1 MKFVDVILPLPL
13 SAAYTYALPEER
25 QEVVRPG
32 SRVIVPFGAKK
43 FYTAIVVDVH
53 GRQPQGYAVKTV
65 WEILDSAP
73 VLLPVQLDFWR
84 WLADYYL
91 CAVGDVYKAA
101 LPSGMK
107 LESESKVVVNSEYA
121 GNAVLSEREQ
131 RVVTW
136 VSRRSESTVT
146 QLQKEC
152 EDFRVLRVVRSLM
165 DKGVLAMKEEVK
177 RSYKPRTEVHVRLS
191 ETYFD
196 EDKLHELLDG
206 LGRAPKQQ
214 SLLLKYLEL
223 AGAGTAFRRCWR
235 RWGGKP

>member
-1 MKFVDVILPLPL
+1 
-13 SAAYTYALPEER
+13 
-25 QEVVRPG
+25 
-32 SRVIVPFGAKK
+32 
-43 FYTAIVVDVH
+43 
-53 GRQPQGYAVKTV
+53 
-65 WEILDSAP
+65 
-73 VLLPVQLDFWR
+73 
-84 WLADYYL
+84 
-91 CAVGDVYKAA
+91 
-101 LPSGMK
+101 MK

-196 EDKLHELLDG
+196 EDKLHELLEG

-214 SLLLKYLEL
+214 SLLLKIVLQ
-223 AGAGTAFRRCWR
+223 AGTGAGTAFRLE
-235 RWGGKP
+235 

>member
-65 WEILDSAP
+65 WEILDSDP

-91 CAVGDVYKAA
+91 CAVGDEGWVYCEGAVIQPQAA
-101 LPSGMK
+101 GPH
-107 LESESKVVVNSEYA
+107 A
-121 GNAVLSEREQ
+121 ARRIIALS
-131 RVVTW
+131 
-136 VSRRSESTVT
+136 
-146 QLQKEC
+146 LI
-152 EDFRVLRVVRSLM
+152 
-165 DKGVLAMKEEVK
+165 
-177 RSYKPRTEVHVRLS
+177 HI
-191 ETYFD
+191 
-196 EDKLHELLDG
+196 
-206 LGRAPKQQ
+206 
-214 SLLLKYLEL
+214 
-223 AGAGTAFRRCWR
+223 
-235 RWGGKP
+235 